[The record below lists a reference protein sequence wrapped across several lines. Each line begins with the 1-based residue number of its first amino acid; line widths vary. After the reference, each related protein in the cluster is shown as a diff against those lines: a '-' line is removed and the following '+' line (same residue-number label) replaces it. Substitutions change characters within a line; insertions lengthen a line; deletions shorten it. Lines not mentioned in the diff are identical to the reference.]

1 MTLFNNPEFVAAV
14 IAVLTGFAGLLTA
27 IALYIK
33 SRADV
38 SAIRDERKATKA
50 IRDDDSQQMHDD
62 ILKLQ
67 FQEQQNKDN
76 IGLLFQQVADS
87 NKQIAL
93 MNQQLTQV
101 LVKMD
106 NVITTLKELKEDFKN
121 DRT

>member
-1 MTLFNNPEFVAAV
+1 MWENPEIIAAV
-14 IAVLTGFAGLLTA
+14 VAVLMGLAGVLTA
-27 IALYIK
+27 IGLYIK
-33 SRADV
+33 SKADV
-38 SAIRDERKATKA
+38 SAIREERKATKTM
-50 IRDDDSQQMHDD
+50 RDDDSMKMHDD

-67 FQEQQNKDN
+67 FQSRENKDD

-106 NVITTLKELKEDFKN
+106 NVITTLRELKEDFKN
-121 DRT
+121 ER

>member
-1 MTLFNNPEFVAAV
+1 MTLFDNPEIIAAV
-14 IAVLTGFAGLLTA
+14 VSVFMGVSGVLTA
-27 IALYIK
+27 IAVYIK
-33 SRADV
+33 SRSDV
-38 SAIRDERKATKA
+38 SAIRDERKATKTL
-50 IRDDDSQQMHDD
+50 RDEDSQKMHDD

-106 NVITTLKELKEDFKN
+106 NVITTLRELKEDFKN
-121 DRT
+121 ERP

>member
-1 MTLFNNPEFVAAV
+1 MLENPEFIAAV
-14 IAVLTGFAGLLTA
+14 IAVLMGLASVLTA
-27 IALYIK
+27 IAVYIK
-33 SRADV
+33 SKADV
-38 SAIRDERKATKA
+38 SAIREERKATKTF
-50 IRDDDSQQMHDD
+50 RDDDSQKMHDD

-67 FQEQQNKDN
+67 FQSHENKDD

-121 DRT
+121 ER

>member
-1 MTLFNNPEFVAAV
+1 MFENPEFVAAV

-27 IALYIK
+27 IGLYIK
-33 SRADV
+33 SRAEC
-38 SAIRDERKATKA
+38 SSIRDERKATKTL
-50 IRDDDSQQMHDD
+50 RDEDSQKMHDD

-106 NVITTLKELKEDFKN
+106 NVITTLQELKEDFRDGKAK
-121 DRT
+121 

>member
-1 MTLFNNPEFVAAV
+1 MFENPEFIAAV
-14 IAVLTGFAGLLTA
+14 IAVLTGFAGVLTA
-27 IALYIK
+27 IAVYIK

-38 SAIRDERKATKA
+38 SAIREERKATKTF
-50 IRDDDSQQMHDD
+50 RDDDSQKMHDD

-106 NVITTLKELKEDFKN
+106 NVITTLKELKEDFMN

>member
-1 MTLFNNPEFVAAV
+1 MLDNPEFIAAV

-33 SRADV
+33 SRAE
-38 SAIRDERKATKA
+38 SASIREERKATKA
-50 IRDDDSQQMHDD
+50 IRDEDSSKMHDD

-67 FQEQQNKDN
+67 FQVDQDKNN
-76 IGLLFQQVADS
+76 IGLLFQQLADN
-87 NKQIAL
+87 NKQVAVL
-93 MNQQLTQV
+93 NQQLTEV

>member
-1 MTLFNNPEFVAAV
+1 MLENPEFIAAV

-33 SRADV
+33 SRAEC
-38 SAIRDERKATKA
+38 SSIREERKSTKA
-50 IRDDDSQQMHDD
+50 MRDDDSQKMHDD

-87 NKQIAL
+87 NKQISL

-106 NVITTLKELKEDFKN
+106 NVITTLKEMKEDFKN
-121 DRT
+121 ERT

>member
-1 MTLFNNPEFVAAV
+1 MTSNPEFVAAV
-14 IAVLTGFAGLLTA
+14 IAVLTGVAGVLTA

-33 SRADV
+33 SKADV
-38 SAIRDERKATKA
+38 GSIRKERIETKAQRDE
-50 IRDDDSQQMHDD
+50 DSQKMHDD

-67 FQEQQNKDN
+67 FQSRENKDD

-106 NVITTLKELKEDFKN
+106 NVITTLRELKEDFRN
-121 DRT
+121 ER

>member
-1 MTLFNNPEFVAAV
+1 MWDNPEIIAAV
-14 IAVLTGFAGLLTA
+14 VSVFMGVSGVLTA
-27 IALYIK
+27 IAVYIK

-38 SAIRDERKATKA
+38 SAIRDERKATKTL
-50 IRDDDSQQMHDD
+50 RDEDSQKMHDD

-67 FQEQQNKDN
+67 FQGQQNKDN

-121 DRT
+121 G

>member
-1 MTLFNNPEFVAAV
+1 MWDNPEIIAAV
-14 IAVLTGFAGLLTA
+14 VSVFMGVSGVLTA
-27 IALYIK
+27 IAVYIK

-38 SAIRDERKATKA
+38 SAIRDERKATKTL
-50 IRDDDSQQMHDD
+50 RDEDSQKMHDD

-106 NVITTLKELKEDFKN
+106 NVITTLRELKEDFKN
-121 DRT
+121 ERP

>member
-1 MTLFNNPEFVAAV
+1 MTLFDNPEIIAAV
-14 IAVLTGFAGLLTA
+14 VSVFMGVSGVLTA
-27 IALYIK
+27 IAVYIK

-38 SAIRDERKATKA
+38 SAIRDERKATKTL
-50 IRDDDSQQMHDD
+50 RDEDSQKMHDD

-106 NVITTLKELKEDFKN
+106 NVITTLRELKEDFKN
-121 DRT
+121 ERT

>member
-1 MTLFNNPEFVAAV
+1 MFENPEFIAAV
-14 IAVLTGFAGLLTA
+14 IAVLTGFAGVLTA
-27 IALYIK
+27 IAVYIK

-38 SAIRDERKATKA
+38 SAIREERKATKTF
-50 IRDDDSQQMHDD
+50 RDDDSQKMHDD

>member
-1 MTLFNNPEFVAAV
+1 MFENPEFIAAV
-14 IAVLTGFAGLLTA
+14 IAVLTGFAGVLTA
-27 IALYIK
+27 IAVYIK

-38 SAIRDERKATKA
+38 SAIREERKATKTL
-50 IRDDDSQQMHDD
+50 RDDDSQKMHDD

-121 DRT
+121 ERT

>member
-1 MTLFNNPEFVAAV
+1 MWENPEVIAAV
-14 IAVLTGFAGLLTA
+14 IAVLMALASVLTA
-27 IALYIK
+27 IAVYIK

-38 SAIRDERKATKA
+38 SAIREERKATKTL
-50 IRDDDSQQMHDD
+50 RDDDSQKMHDD
-62 ILKLQ
+62 ILRLQ

-106 NVITTLKELKEDFKN
+106 NVITTLRELKEDFKN
-121 DRT
+121 ERP

>member
-1 MTLFNNPEFVAAV
+1 MWENPEIIAAV
-14 IAVLTGFAGLLTA
+14 VSVFMGVSGVLTA
-27 IALYIK
+27 IAVYIK

-38 SAIRDERKATKA
+38 SAIRDERKATKTL
-50 IRDDDSQQMHDD
+50 RDEDSQKMHDD

-106 NVITTLKELKEDFKN
+106 NVITTLRELKEDFKN
-121 DRT
+121 ERP

>member
-1 MTLFNNPEFVAAV
+1 MWENPEIIAAV
-14 IAVLTGFAGLLTA
+14 VSILMGVSGVLTA
-27 IALYIK
+27 IAVYIK
-33 SRADV
+33 SRSDV
-38 SAIRDERKATKA
+38 SAIRDERKATKTL
-50 IRDDDSQQMHDD
+50 RDEDSQKMHDD

-106 NVITTLKELKEDFKN
+106 NVITTLQELKEDFRDGKAK
-121 DRT
+121 

>member
-1 MTLFNNPEFVAAV
+1 MWNNPEIIAAV
-14 IAVLTGFAGLLTA
+14 VSVFMGVSGVLTA
-27 IALYIK
+27 IAVYIK

-38 SAIRDERKATKA
+38 SAIRDERKATKTL
-50 IRDDDSQQMHDD
+50 RDEDSQKMHDD

-106 NVITTLKELKEDFKN
+106 NVITTLQELKEDFRDGKAK
-121 DRT
+121 

>member
-1 MTLFNNPEFVAAV
+1 MWENPEIIAAV
-14 IAVLTGFAGLLTA
+14 VAVLMGLAGVLTA
-27 IALYIK
+27 IGLYIK
-33 SRADV
+33 SKADV
-38 SAIRDERKATKA
+38 SAIREERKATKTM
-50 IRDDDSQQMHDD
+50 RDDDSMKMHDD

-67 FQEQQNKDN
+67 FQSRENKDD

-106 NVITTLKELKEDFKN
+106 NVITTLRELKEDFKN
-121 DRT
+121 G

>member
-1 MTLFNNPEFVAAV
+1 MFENPEVIAAV
-14 IAVLTGFAGLLTA
+14 VSVLMGLAGVLTA
-27 IALYIK
+27 IAVYIK

-38 SAIRDERKATKA
+38 SAIRDERKATKTL
-50 IRDDDSQQMHDD
+50 RDEDSQQMHDD

-106 NVITTLKELKEDFKN
+106 NVINTLKELKEDFKN

>member
-1 MTLFNNPEFVAAV
+1 MTLLENPEIIAAV
-14 IAVLTGFAGLLTA
+14 VSVLMGLAGVLTA
-27 IALYIK
+27 IGVYIK
-33 SRADV
+33 NRSDV
-38 SAIRDERKATKA
+38 SAIRDERKVTKSM
-50 IRDDDSQQMHDD
+50 RDDDSQKMHDD
-62 ILKLQ
+62 IIKLQ
-67 FQEQQNKDN
+67 FVSQQNKDN

-121 DRT
+121 ERT

>member
-1 MTLFNNPEFVAAV
+1 MWDNPEIIAAV
-14 IAVLTGFAGLLTA
+14 VSVFMGVSGVLTA
-27 IALYIK
+27 IAVYIK

-38 SAIRDERKATKA
+38 SAIRDERKATKTL
-50 IRDDDSQQMHDD
+50 RDEDSQKMHDD

-67 FQEQQNKDN
+67 FQEGQNRDN

-87 NKQIAL
+87 NKQISL

-106 NVITTLKELKEDFKN
+106 NVINTLKELKEDFKN